1 MKAKEWIEILELNL
15 KSVPKQ
21 ERSGIIAYYKEMI
34 DDGLESGVDEE
45 EFVFTLGNPTDVAQK
60 ILADNG
66 EKIFAK
72 GDREERYENANTKAP
87 TKSDGAWI
95 RGLISIPL
103 YVLTYTLLIILGS
116 LIFAGGVA
124 VLAGVIALPFSIV
137 EWVSGAVVNG
147 AGLFGISLGAL
158 GVGIALLIGSIMAFK
173 SATKLNGKINSW
185 IKGEQKA

>member
-15 KSVPKQ
+15 KSVPKV
-21 ERSGIIAYYKEMI
+21 ERDGIIEYYKEMI
-34 DDGLESGVDEE
+34 ADVLESGVDEE
-45 EFVFTLGNPTDVAQK
+45 EFIFTLGNPTDVAQK

-66 EKIFAK
+66 EKIFARN
-72 GDREERYENANTKAP
+72 DNDFAYENPPTNEP
-87 TKSDGAWI
+87 TKNDGAWI
-95 RGLISIPL
+95 RGLMSIPL

-137 EWVSGAVVNG
+137 EWASGTVING
-147 AGLFGISLGAL
+147 AGLFGLSLGVL
-158 GVGIALLIGSIMAFK
+158 GAGLALLIGSIMAFK
-173 SATKLNGKINSW
+173 SANRLNGKINSW